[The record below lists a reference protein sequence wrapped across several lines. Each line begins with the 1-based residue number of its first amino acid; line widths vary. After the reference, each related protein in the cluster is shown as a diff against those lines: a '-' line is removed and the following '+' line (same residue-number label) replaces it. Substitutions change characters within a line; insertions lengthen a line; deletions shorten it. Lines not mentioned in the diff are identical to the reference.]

1 MEENEKDQL
10 KDAIV
15 IMSAALEAAKEQK
28 VALEKYGIQI
38 ARAMDK
44 LKTEQAKQDLAEITQ
59 ANYKKMIEFE
69 IRMAELESSLKAM
82 KIQLIMGE

>member
-28 VALEKYGIQI
+28 VALEKYGVQI
-38 ARAMDK
+38 ARAMDQ

>member
-1 MEENEKDQL
+1 MEEDEKDQL

-28 VALEKYGIQI
+28 VALERYGVQI

-69 IRMAELESSLKAM
+69 IRMAEIESTLKAM
-82 KIQLIMGE
+82 KIELIMGE

>member
-10 KDAIV
+10 EDAIV
-15 IMSAALEAAKEQK
+15 IMETALAAAKEQK
-28 VALEKYGIQI
+28 VALEKYCLQI
-38 ARAMDK
+38 AGAMDK

-59 ANYKKMIEFE
+59 VNFKKMVELE
-69 IRMAELESSLKAM
+69 IRIAEMESSLKAM

>member
-1 MEENEKDQL
+1 MEEDEKDQL

-15 IMSAALEAAKEQK
+15 IMETALEAAKEQK
-28 VALEKYGIQI
+28 VALERYGAQI

-44 LKTEQAKQDLAEITQ
+44 LKTEQANQDLAEITQ

-69 IRMAELESSLKAM
+69 IRMAEIESTLKAM

>member
-10 KDAIV
+10 EDAIV
-15 IMSAALEAAKEQK
+15 IMETALAAAKEQK
-28 VALEKYGIQI
+28 VALEKYGVKI
-38 ARAMDK
+38 AGAMDR
-44 LKTEQAKQDLAEITQ
+44 LKTEQAKKDLAEITQ

-69 IRMAELESSLKAM
+69 INIAEIEVTLKAM

>member
-1 MEENEKDQL
+1 MEEDEKDQL

-28 VALEKYGIQI
+28 VALERYGVQI

-69 IRMAELESSLKAM
+69 IRMAEIESTLKAM

>member
-1 MEENEKDQL
+1 MEEDEKDQL
-10 KDAIV
+10 EDAIV
-15 IMSAALEAAKEQK
+15 IMSTALEAAKEQK
-28 VALEKYGIQI
+28 VALEKYCVQI
-38 ARAMDK
+38 AGAMDK

-69 IRMAELESSLKAM
+69 IRMAELESTLKAM

>member
-10 KDAIV
+10 EDAIV
-15 IMSAALEAAKEQK
+15 IMETALEAAKEQK
-28 VALEKYGIQI
+28 VALEQYGVQI

-59 ANYKKMIEFE
+59 VNYKKMIEFE
-69 IRMAELESSLKAM
+69 IRMAEMESNLKAM

>member
-10 KDAIV
+10 EDAIV

-28 VALEKYGIQI
+28 VALERYGVQI
-38 ARAMDK
+38 AGAMDK

-69 IRMAELESSLKAM
+69 IRMAELESTLKAM